1 MNFRLAILTA
11 ATAFISVGS
20 NMATAQPGPSQAA
33 GTSVAAMRE
42 IEANPI
48 FGLGSGTGMGRGG
61 GSGSASSLAGGL
73 GSASSGSGAGSQN
86 FGGGFTQQQ
95 APSSGPLSTG
105 GASAGGVSAGGAA
118 MRPR

>member
-1 MNFRLAILTA
+1 MNIRLAIFTT
-11 ATAFISVGS
+11 ATAFIFIG
-20 NMATAQPGPSQAA
+20 NNLAAAQPGRGPAA
-33 GTSVAAMRE
+33 GTSSVGVDKTEGNQA
-42 IEANPI
+42 IG
-48 FGLGSGTGMGRGG
+48 FGRGTGIGAGG
-61 GSGSASSLAGGL
+61 FAGSASSLAGGL

-105 GASAGGVSAGGAA
+105 GAGAGGASAGGAA